1 MSKAIK
7 AVRAPGWLLGMA
19 LVALLAAGCGSSS
32 SSSSSSAASGAA
44 ATSAAA
50 TSAGTSAGTQSS
62 SASVPF
68 APVAPGLPVG
78 YPKPTPKHLVIGYST
93 PNTDVEDLVMLSQAI
108 NDEAQKLGG
117 KAIVISANNS
127 VSKQVNDLEQ
137 LINQHVNALLLFPLD
152 PSSVG
157 PPLKIAAAHHIPVI
171 SVDINLTQPNG
182 DLLGANSQ
190 VWRRKNRVAYLAAK
204 YMASKLPA
212 GSQVATMGF
221 AVPVPSITYYID
233 RLKYW
238 AEKFGLK
245 VVGNVDNQTDDI
257 TGGAKAMSA
266 ILGRFPGIKGL
277 LAYNDVS
284 AIGAETVERQ
294 QGKSGIVLVG
304 ANGGTDAVAAIQD
317 GKESASVQLPNV
329 STGADMV
336 DGAYDMV
343 EGKKVPP
350 TVLAGNPIL
359 ITPQNASSIK
369 SWAQQLKAIYGH

>member
-7 AVRAPGWLLGMA
+7 SVRAPGWLLGIA

-50 TSAGTSAGTQSS
+50 TSAGTQSS

-68 APVAPGLPVG
+68 TPVAPGLPVG

-108 NDEAQKLGG
+108 KDEAQKLGG

-152 PSSVG
+152 PNSVG
-157 PPLKIAAAHHIPVI
+157 PPLRIAAAHHIPVI

-182 DLLGANSQ
+182 NLLGANSQ
-190 VWRRKNRVAYLAAK
+190 VWRRKSQVAYLAAK

-221 AVPVPSITYYID
+221 AVPVPSITYYVD
-233 RLKYW
+233 RMKYW

-266 ILGRFPGIKGL
+266 ILGRFPDIKGL

-284 AIGAETVERQ
+284 AIGAQTVARQ
-294 QGKSGIVLVG
+294 QGKTGIVLVG
-304 ANGGTDAVAAIQD
+304 ANGGTDAVAAIKD
-317 GKESASVQLPNV
+317 GKESASIQLPNV

-350 TVLAGNPIL
+350 
-359 ITPQNASSIK
+359 
-369 SWAQQLKAIYGH
+369 